1 MPGSTGQALLNP
13 PPHSAL
19 ISPGVQQVQPILPK
33 AFVHSQLSRS
43 CQEDSLL
50 PAQPVPG
57 AGVAAELPRGH
68 RGRFLTGLHR
78 GCRGRNSLQPEP
90 REPGSVHAVPR
101 SSNTLKNLHEN
112 QNPSEPK
119 FSSSFLPWALQLQT
133 HHCTVTMLNLNQ
145 KTLLAQVGHFPA
157 HSRLLRL
164 QYQKK
169 YRTFQNHIILRQIF
183 QTVLNNKSKEN
194 ETFVGSHE

>member
-1 MPGSTGQALLNP
+1 MLGKASLVYQHQMLLREAGGLREGEGLWKEGWAPLSVVPGSTGQALLNP

-90 REPGSVHAVPR
+90 REPGSVHTVPR

-119 FSSSFLPWALQLQT
+119 FSSSSSSPGLCSYKPITALSQ
-133 HHCTVTMLNLNQ
+133 C
-145 KTLLAQVGHFPA
+145 
-157 HSRLLRL
+157 
-164 QYQKK
+164 
-169 YRTFQNHIILRQIF
+169 
-183 QTVLNNKSKEN
+183 
-194 ETFVGSHE
+194 